1 MHKSR
6 VNRTNPE
13 KHFAGERRFLRRTDH
28 QEDRQAFLTRIPII
42 QRQPV
47 FIGGQAFPGI
57 PILRAL
63 YEVPPGRNRSVYA
76 HIREILVDLH
86 YLNSILRLAVGLYVW
101 RMADQF
107 ADQFT
112 ISGEANAG
120 KHAYW
125 QAMLTHYLDVETA
138 HNIAEAHEYGAT
150 DLTDTWIDRYNNHL
164 GRRLGASAVDEE
176 AIEQRVL
183 NYVAS
188 EHLII
193 RRNDSRIPEELRSA
207 GP

>member
-13 KHFAGERRFLRRTDH
+13 KHSTGERRFLRRTDH
-28 QEDRQAFLTRIPII
+28 QEDGQAFLSRVPLI
-42 QRQPV
+42 QRHPV
-47 FIGGQAFPGI
+47 FIGGPAFPSV
-57 PILRAL
+57 PILRVL

-76 HIREILVDLH
+76 HIREILVNLH
-86 YLNSILRLAVGLYVW
+86 HLSIWGLAIGLYVW

-112 ISGEANAG
+112 TSGEANAG

-125 QAMLTHYLDVETA
+125 QAMLTHYLDVEKA

-164 GRRLGASAVDEE
+164 GRRIGASAVDEE
-176 AIEQRVL
+176 AIEQQVL

-188 EHLII
+188 ERLII
-193 RRNDSRIPEELRSA
+193 RRNDSRVPEELRSA